1 MIIKPAVSK
10 DAEPGTA
17 KSTGTTSTGSGPGF
31 TDCFRAV
38 DTTGPGGPGRC
49 RPRTP
54 AHIWASQ
61 PSVRKVVDFLAT
73 QAASTPMVLLQQRA
87 DNDTRTIRDGDA
99 YRVLKKPHPLMTSYM
114 LWRNVMIDRLL
125 YDAALV
131 IYVHGEL
138 RRVPPHMFEIRSDA
152 FGVVREV
159 RVHENGESVDVT
171 DIPKVLLYGW
181 HPDTA
186 GGVSPLH
193 TLAAILDEAQR
204 SVQWRSRLWE
214 NSPKMSGLLTRPAD
228 AKRWDAEQK
237 QAFVEAWRSW
247 ASGEKAGGTP
257 ILENGMEY
265 QPMTGL
271 TPLDAQDIEGR
282 RLTDVE
288 VATFFGVPPEMLG
301 IRAGKFAGLNAYR
314 ETLYGAV
321 LGPWCVELEQAF
333 NSQLLP
339 HLDTRDGVA
348 LKLDRDGM
356 VAGTFLEKA
365 RTAQVLTGAPVMTRA
380 EGRDLLN
387 LPHIPDTDELIT
399 PMNLTQEG
407 GD

>member
-1 MIIKPAVSK
+1 MHIKPAVSK
-10 DAEPGTA
+10 DAEPGTT
-17 KSTGTTSTGSGPGF
+17 KSA
-31 TDCFRAV
+31 D
-38 DTTGPGGPGRC
+38 TGPEVVDQFRTIDTSRPDGGSWV

-54 AHIWASQ
+54 AHVWESQ
-61 PSVRKVVDFLAT
+61 PSVRKVVDFLAA
-73 QAASTPMVLLQQRA
+73 QAASIPMVLLQQHV
-87 DNDTRTIRDGDA
+87 DNDTRTIRDGEA

-114 LWRNVMIDRLL
+114 LWRDVMIDRLL

-159 RVHENGESVDVT
+159 RIHENGESVDVT

-265 QPMTGL
+265 QPMSGL

-288 VATFFGVPPEMLG
+288 VATFFGVPPELLG
-301 IRAGKFAGLNAYR
+301 IRAGKFAGLSAHR
-314 ETLYGAV
+314 EMLYGAV

-380 EGRDLLN
+380 EGRDWLN

-399 PMNLTQEG
+399 PMNLTEEG